1 METNEDQTGDKD
13 PHLREKNFEELMKEI
28 EELEIEQSEQIE
40 DVFSLSDIP
49 EIPSALERSTRPS
62 TPFPTESVA
71 STESIRAKPWKITSS
86 TPRLTFDSTES
97 IKLVEDNESWI
108 RVDITENSTLKVNA
122 GHGDFSYPRNP
133 TPPTVFDNRPKKSQ
147 FTIYMA
153 GKLGLLFVSRNA
165 QK

>member
-1 METNEDQTGDKD
+1 MEANKELTGDKD
-13 PHLREKNFEELMKEI
+13 PTLREKNFEELMKEI
-28 EELEIEQSEQIE
+28 EELEIEQSDQIE

-71 STESIRAKPWKITSS
+71 SSESIQAKPWKITSG
-86 TPRLTFDSTES
+86 TPRLTFGSTES

-122 GHGDFSYPRNP
+122 GHGNFSYPRNP
-133 TPPTVFDNRPKKSQ
+133 TPPTVFENRPKVSQ
-147 FTIYMA
+147 FA
-153 GKLGLLFVSRNA
+153 F
-165 QK
+165 